1 MQVNAKGVWLC
12 MRAEI
17 RRMLDRKRGSI
28 VNTASVAGL
37 RAIAMQAIYTASKHA
52 VAGLTRNAAVDYA
65 ASGLRINAVCPGG
78 IHTPMLEQTLKS
90 AGAER
95 DAVLQSI
102 AALHPMHR
110 VGTRSEERRVG
121 KEGVSKGK
129 SRWWPK

>member
-65 ASGLRINAVCPGG
+65 ASGLRINAVCTGG
-78 IHTPMLEQTLKS
+78 IHTPMLEQTTKS

-95 DAVLQSI
+95 HHVLQAI
-102 AALHPMHR
+102 HYPHPMNPL
-110 VGTRSEERRVG
+110 G
-121 KEGVSKGK
+121 
-129 SRWWPK
+129 PP

>member
-1 MQVNAKGVWLC
+1 

-37 RAIAMQAIYTASKHA
+37 RAIAMQAIYTASKHE

-78 IHTPMLEQTLKS
+78 IHTPMLEQQQKS
-90 AGAER
+90 AVAER
-95 DAVLQSI
+95 DAGLQAI
-102 AALHPMHR
+102 EALKPINR
-110 VGTRSEERRVG
+110 LGT
-121 KEGVSKGK
+121 
-129 SRWWPK
+129 P